1 MNKIFKL
8 NERHFER
15 LSVKGKTFL
24 FSVVV
29 VVVVVVVVC
38 FQFDIYAC

>member
-29 VVVVVVVVC
+29 VVVC